1 MFPSSL
7 YTAKTEEDAQLA
19 LTKFNDIWGGQ
30 KYPHILQ
37 SWLNNWNELATFFKY
52 PKFIQTLI
60 YTTNPIESLNANIK
74 KNNF

>member
-1 MFPSSL
+1 M
-7 YTAKTEEDAQLA
+7 
-19 LTKFNDIWGGQ
+19 GGCQ
-30 KYPHILQ
+30 KYPHISQ

-74 KNNF
+74 KK

>member
-1 MFPSSL
+1 MI
-7 YTAKTEEDAQLA
+7 Y
-19 LTKFNDIWGGQ
+19 GGQ